1 MHAFLSHV
9 QPAMRPWAKKTVDV
23 LMTGLNPKSVIDE
36 AFRLPYYLARWLL
49 VTAFV
54 AEPKNTAW
62 LRLPYKLNGCHCW
75 IIARWTGLRLACV
88 PATTGDFSGAS
99 THDVLL

>member
-9 QPAMRPWAKKTVDV
+9 QPAMRSWVKYTVGAF
-23 LMTGLNPKSVIDE
+23 MTGLNPKSVSGE
-36 AFRLPYYLARWLL
+36 AFRLPSSLARWLL
-49 VTAFV
+49 VAAFV

-62 LRLPYKLNGCHCW
+62 LRLPNKLDGCHCW